1 MKKLT
6 LEATD
11 ENVLNSIAD
20 DKLHRSADVKD
31 FINMLETI
39 DYNAFISLDAAWG
52 EGKTFFVRQ
61 AEMTL
66 RYHTKKILD
75 KEILTEEENA
85 FMTNTVLGE
94 MKLEHTYLPI
104 YFNAWLYDN
113 NDDPLMSLLFLI
125 TKKCS
130 PYISTKIDI
139 KSVREKICL
148 LLSSVKIKKED
159 VELSVDAEKINSA
172 FSKEN
177 ILGDIL
183 TAEEIQG
190 IVKDVFNDIIVEE
203 AQRLVIFIDELDRC
217 RPSYAI
223 EMLERIKHY
232 FDDDRIVFVMSVN
245 KAQLVHTI
253 SNCYGDGFDSSD
265 YLNKFFDISLQL
277 PPVDTTHYF
286 RTLGIDCSS
295 GDWITK
301 IANELRNYYNLSL
314 RNTTRYYQRINT
326 IKEIVAGR
334 FNIGGTLLYMLL
346 VPIIC
351 ILEITDVQKKNE
363 ILSGNGI
370 DILKKIVNE
379 IDAPKTLIIRLTCSG
394 NYEDTSENYEKG
406 MKELENV
413 YEFIFKQDISSGWYE
428 GGVEINASF
437 KRELLKIC
445 NSI

>member
-52 EGKTFFVRQ
+52 DGKTFFVRQ

-75 KEILTEEENA
+75 KEILPEEKNA
-85 FMTNTVLGE
+85 FAKNTILGNME
-94 MKLEHTYLPI
+94 LEHTYLPI
-104 YFNAWLYDN
+104 YFNAWLYD
-113 NDDPLMSLLFLI
+113 DFIDPLAAILLVAI
-125 TKKCS
+125 RQTQKTVNTS
-130 PYISTKIDI
+130 IS
-139 KSVREKICL
+139 SANSEKICSVL
-148 LLSSVKIKKED
+148 DTVQFWKSSNWQ
-159 VELSVDAEKINSA
+159 ELR
-172 FSKEN
+172 SKFAGTN
-177 ILGDIL
+177 ILANAYLLEDTRNIIK
-183 TAEEIQG
+183 TA
-190 IVKDVFNDIIVEE
+190 FNDLLVEDGE
-203 AQRLVIFIDELDRC
+203 KLIIFIDELDRC
-217 RPSYAI
+217 KPTFAV
-223 EMLERIKHY
+223 EVLETIKHY
-232 FDDDRIVFVMSVN
+232 FDDDRIVFIMSMN
-245 KAQLVHTI
+245 KNQLVHTI

-265 YLNKFFDISLQL
+265 YLNKFFDIPIQL

-286 RTLGIDCSS
+286 QSLELDCNSS
-295 GDWITK
+295 DWIVQ

-326 IKEIVAGR
+326 IKEMAKGK
-334 FNIGGTLLYMLL
+334 FDTSGMLLYMLFAS
-346 VPIIC
+346 IIC
-351 ILEITDVQKKNE
+351 ILEIKDVQKKND

-370 DILKKIVNE
+370 DILKEIVNE
-379 IDAPKTLIIRLTCSG
+379 IDASKTLVIRLTCSG
-394 NYEDTSENYEKG
+394 NYENTPENYESG

-413 YEFIFKQDISSGWYE
+413 YEYIFKQDRSSGWYA
-428 GGVEINASF
+428 GRLDINASF

-445 NSI
+445 NSF